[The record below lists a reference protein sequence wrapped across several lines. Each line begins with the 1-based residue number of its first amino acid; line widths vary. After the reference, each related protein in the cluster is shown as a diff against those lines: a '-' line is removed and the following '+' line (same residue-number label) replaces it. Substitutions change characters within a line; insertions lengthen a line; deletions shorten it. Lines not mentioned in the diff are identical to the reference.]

1 MKKRTHRKPD
11 PMETLSESDR
21 ALISAG
27 KESDLRKLIERAGI
41 QEETARQNIEA
52 NTAVQNAKRVIKE
65 QTADDRAD
73 IKQARTLRKLAHA
86 RLAETG
92 KA

>member
-1 MKKRTHRKPD
+1 MKRQANRKQVQVIAD
-11 PMETLSESDR
+11 DDLAIIANGNEV
-21 ALISAG
+21 
-27 KESDLRKLIERAGI
+27 DLRKMIERAGI
-41 QEETARQNIEA
+41 QEENARKNIEA
-52 NTAVQNAKRVIKE
+52 NTDVTDAKRVIKE

-73 IKQARTLRKLAHA
+73 IKQARALRKLAHA